1 MSNILTLS
9 ISELVSKLK
18 SGDISSV
25 ELCSAYID
33 RYDKFEKDVKA
44 WAYFDKKL
52 LLEKA
57 TEADENRKAGKP
69 LGQLHGLPIGI
80 KDIFGT
86 VENFSNMVKKGY
98 PMVWRY
104 NNFEF
109 LNLEEIPQGYSQ
121 IVRITDQ
128 NDKLFLLKY
137 FMKNVAGIWK
147 ISGVSII
154 EASDFSA

>member
-1 MSNILTLS
+1 MIRLIAVFFLSMSTL
-9 ISELVSKLK
+9 LFA
-18 SGDISSV
+18 D
-25 ELCSAYID
+25 
-33 RYDKFEKDVKA
+33 
-44 WAYFDKKL
+44 
-52 LLEKA
+52 EKA
-57 TEADENRKAGKP
+57 DIQSTISDQLRAFASDNFIEAFTHASP
-69 LGQLHGLPIGI
+69 GI
-80 KDIFGT
+80 KDMFGT

-109 LNLEEIPQGYSQ
+109 LNLEETPQGYSQ

>member
-1 MSNILTLS
+1 VIRLIAVFFLSVSTL
-9 ISELVSKLK
+9 LFA
-18 SGDISSV
+18 D
-25 ELCSAYID
+25 
-33 RYDKFEKDVKA
+33 
-44 WAYFDKKL
+44 
-52 LLEKA
+52 EKA
-57 TEADENRKAGKP
+57 DIQSTISDQLRAFASDNFIEAFTHASP
-69 LGQLHGLPIGI
+69 GI

-109 LNLEEIPQGYSQ
+109 LNLEETPQGYSQ

-154 EASDFSA
+154 ETSDVSA

>member
-1 MSNILTLS
+1 MIRLIAVFFLSMSTL
-9 ISELVSKLK
+9 LFA
-18 SGDISSV
+18 D
-25 ELCSAYID
+25 
-33 RYDKFEKDVKA
+33 
-44 WAYFDKKL
+44 
-52 LLEKA
+52 EKA
-57 TEADENRKAGKP
+57 DIQSTISDQLRAFASDNFIEAFTHASP
-69 LGQLHGLPIGI
+69 GI

-109 LNLEEIPQGYSQ
+109 LNLEETPQGYFQ

>member
-1 MSNILTLS
+1 MIRLIAVFFLSMSTL
-9 ISELVSKLK
+9 L
-18 SGDISSV
+18 
-25 ELCSAYID
+25 
-33 RYDKFEKDVKA
+33 F
-44 WAYFDKKL
+44 
-52 LLEKA
+52 
-57 TEADENRKAGKP
+57 ADERADIQSTISD
-69 LGQLHGLPIGI
+69 QLRAFASDNFIEAFTHASPGI

-86 VENFSNMVKKGY
+86 VENFSNMVKKSY

-109 LNLEEIPQGYSQ
+109 LNLEETPQGYSQ

>member
-1 MSNILTLS
+1 MIRLIAIFFLSMSTL
-9 ISELVSKLK
+9 LFA
-18 SGDISSV
+18 D
-25 ELCSAYID
+25 
-33 RYDKFEKDVKA
+33 
-44 WAYFDKKL
+44 
-52 LLEKA
+52 EKA
-57 TEADENRKAGKP
+57 DIQSTISDQLRAFASDNFIEAFTHASP
-69 LGQLHGLPIGI
+69 GI

-109 LNLEEIPQGYSQ
+109 LNLEETPQGYSQ

-128 NDKLFLLKY
+128 KDKLFLLKY

>member
-1 MSNILTLS
+1 MIRLIAVFFLFMSTL
-9 ISELVSKLK
+9 LFA
-18 SGDISSV
+18 D
-25 ELCSAYID
+25 
-33 RYDKFEKDVKA
+33 
-44 WAYFDKKL
+44 
-52 LLEKA
+52 EKA
-57 TEADENRKAGKP
+57 DIQSTISDQLRAFASDNFIEAFTHASP
-69 LGQLHGLPIGI
+69 GI
-80 KDIFGT
+80 KDIFAT

-109 LNLEEIPQGYSQ
+109 LNLEETPQGYSQ

>member
-1 MSNILTLS
+1 MIRIIAVFFLSMSTL
-9 ISELVSKLK
+9 LFA
-18 SGDISSV
+18 D
-25 ELCSAYID
+25 
-33 RYDKFEKDVKA
+33 
-44 WAYFDKKL
+44 
-52 LLEKA
+52 EKA
-57 TEADENRKAGKP
+57 DIQSTISDQLRAFASDNFIEAFTHASP
-69 LGQLHGLPIGI
+69 GI

-109 LNLEEIPQGYSQ
+109 LNLEETPQGYSQ

>member
-1 MSNILTLS
+1 MIRLIAVFFLSMSTL
-9 ISELVSKLK
+9 LFA
-18 SGDISSV
+18 D
-25 ELCSAYID
+25 
-33 RYDKFEKDVKA
+33 
-44 WAYFDKKL
+44 
-52 LLEKA
+52 EKA
-57 TEADENRKAGKP
+57 DIQSTISDQLRAFASDNFIEAFTHASP
-69 LGQLHGLPIGI
+69 GI

-98 PMVWRY
+98 PMVWWY

-109 LNLEEIPQGYSQ
+109 LNLEETPQGYSQ

-128 NDKLFLLKY
+128 KDKLFLLKY

>member
-1 MSNILTLS
+1 MIRLIAVFFLSMSTL
-9 ISELVSKLK
+9 LFA
-18 SGDISSV
+18 D
-25 ELCSAYID
+25 
-33 RYDKFEKDVKA
+33 
-44 WAYFDKKL
+44 
-52 LLEKA
+52 EKA
-57 TEADENRKAGKP
+57 DIQSTISDQLRAFASVNFIEAFTHASP
-69 LGQLHGLPIGI
+69 GI
-80 KDIFGT
+80 KDLFGT

-104 NNFEF
+104 DNFEF
-109 LNLEEIPQGYSQ
+109 LNLEETPQGYSQ

>member
-1 MSNILTLS
+1 MIRLIAVFFLSMSTL
-9 ISELVSKLK
+9 LFA
-18 SGDISSV
+18 D
-25 ELCSAYID
+25 
-33 RYDKFEKDVKA
+33 
-44 WAYFDKKL
+44 
-52 LLEKA
+52 EKA
-57 TEADENRKAGKP
+57 DIQSTISDQLRAFASDNFIEAFTHASP
-69 LGQLHGLPIGI
+69 GI

-109 LNLEEIPQGYSQ
+109 LNLEETPQGYSQ
-121 IVRITDQ
+121 MVRITDQ

>member
-1 MSNILTLS
+1 MIRLIAVFFLSMSTL
-9 ISELVSKLK
+9 LFA
-18 SGDISSV
+18 D
-25 ELCSAYID
+25 
-33 RYDKFEKDVKA
+33 
-44 WAYFDKKL
+44 
-52 LLEKA
+52 EKA
-57 TEADENRKAGKP
+57 DIQSTISDQLRAFASDNFIEAFTHASP
-69 LGQLHGLPIGI
+69 GI

-109 LNLEEIPQGYSQ
+109 LNLEETPQGYYQ

>member
-1 MSNILTLS
+1 MIRLIAVFFLSMSTL
-9 ISELVSKLK
+9 LFA
-18 SGDISSV
+18 D
-25 ELCSAYID
+25 
-33 RYDKFEKDVKA
+33 
-44 WAYFDKKL
+44 
-52 LLEKA
+52 EKA
-57 TEADENRKAGKP
+57 DIQSTISDQLRAFASDNFIEAFTHASP
-69 LGQLHGLPIGI
+69 GI

-109 LNLEEIPQGYSQ
+109 LNLEETPQGYSQ

-154 EASDFSA
+154 EASDFSE

>member
-1 MSNILTLS
+1 MIRLIAVFFLSMSTL
-9 ISELVSKLK
+9 LFA
-18 SGDISSV
+18 D
-25 ELCSAYID
+25 
-33 RYDKFEKDVKA
+33 
-44 WAYFDKKL
+44 
-52 LLEKA
+52 EKA
-57 TEADENRKAGKP
+57 DIQSTISDQLRAFASDNFIEAFTHASP
-69 LGQLHGLPIGI
+69 GI

-109 LNLEEIPQGYSQ
+109 LNLEETPQGYSQ
-121 IVRITDQ
+121 LVRITDQ

>member
-1 MSNILTLS
+1 MIRLIAVFFLSMSTL
-9 ISELVSKLK
+9 LFA
-18 SGDISSV
+18 D
-25 ELCSAYID
+25 
-33 RYDKFEKDVKA
+33 
-44 WAYFDKKL
+44 
-52 LLEKA
+52 EKA
-57 TEADENRKAGKP
+57 DIQSIISDQLKAFASDNFIEAFTHASP
-69 LGQLHGLPIGI
+69 GI

-109 LNLEEIPQGYSQ
+109 LNLEETPQGYSQ

-137 FMKNVAGIWK
+137 FMTNVAGIWK

>member
-1 MSNILTLS
+1 MIRLIAVFFLSMSTL
-9 ISELVSKLK
+9 LFA
-18 SGDISSV
+18 D
-25 ELCSAYID
+25 
-33 RYDKFEKDVKA
+33 
-44 WAYFDKKL
+44 
-52 LLEKA
+52 EKA
-57 TEADENRKAGKP
+57 DIQSTISDQLRAFASDNFIEAFTHASP
-69 LGQLHGLPIGI
+69 GI

-109 LNLEEIPQGYSQ
+109 LNLEETPQGYSQ

-147 ISGVSII
+147 ISGVNII

>member
-1 MSNILTLS
+1 VIRLTTVFFLSMSALLF
-9 ISELVSKLK
+9 
-18 SGDISSV
+18 
-25 ELCSAYID
+25 A
-33 RYDKFEKDVKA
+33 
-44 WAYFDKKL
+44 DKKADIQSTISDQL
-52 LLEKA
+52 KA
-57 TEADENRKAGKP
+57 FASDNFIEAFTHASP
-69 LGQLHGLPIGI
+69 GI

-109 LNLEEIPQGYSQ
+109 LNLEETPQGYSQ

-137 FMKNVAGIWK
+137 FMTNVAGIWK

>member
-1 MSNILTLS
+1 MIRLIVVFFLSMSTL
-9 ISELVSKLK
+9 L
-18 SGDISSV
+18 
-25 ELCSAYID
+25 
-33 RYDKFEKDVKA
+33 F
-44 WAYFDKKL
+44 
-52 LLEKA
+52 
-57 TEADENRKAGKP
+57 ADERADIQSTISD
-69 LGQLHGLPIGI
+69 QLRAFASDNFIEAFTHASPGI

-109 LNLEEIPQGYSQ
+109 LNLEETPQGYSQ
-121 IVRITDQ
+121 IVRITDK

>member
-1 MSNILTLS
+1 MIRLIVVFFLSMSTL
-9 ISELVSKLK
+9 LFA
-18 SGDISSV
+18 D
-25 ELCSAYID
+25 
-33 RYDKFEKDVKA
+33 
-44 WAYFDKKL
+44 
-52 LLEKA
+52 EKA
-57 TEADENRKAGKP
+57 DIQSTISDQLRAFASDNFIEAFTHASP
-69 LGQLHGLPIGI
+69 GI

-109 LNLEEIPQGYSQ
+109 LNLEETPQGYSQ